1 MAGGII
7 AFAKIITMI
16 MFDPSYHEA
25 WVNIPVLTLAMV
37 FFNLVSF
44 LGSLYVAEKKSMYS
58 FLTSMA
64 GAVVNIG
71 LNLLLIPKIGAM
83 GAALATFASYLV
95 AFALRVWT
103 AKKIKPFPMHMG
115 RNLLSCLLLVAQAVV
130 IFLAFPGWIIVE
142 GVLLIAVIALN
153 CKPIL
158 QMAMLL
164 LGGRRKKSS
173 SSLDQQ

>member
-1 MAGGII
+1 
-7 AFAKIITMI
+7 
-16 MFDPSYHEA
+16 
-25 WVNIPVLTLAMV
+25 
-37 FFNLVSF
+37 
-44 LGSLYVAEKKSMYS
+44 
-58 FLTSMA
+58 
-64 GAVVNIG
+64 
-71 LNLLLIPKIGAM
+71 
-83 GAALATFASYLV
+83 
-95 AFALRVWT
+95 
-103 AKKIKPFPMHMG
+103 MG